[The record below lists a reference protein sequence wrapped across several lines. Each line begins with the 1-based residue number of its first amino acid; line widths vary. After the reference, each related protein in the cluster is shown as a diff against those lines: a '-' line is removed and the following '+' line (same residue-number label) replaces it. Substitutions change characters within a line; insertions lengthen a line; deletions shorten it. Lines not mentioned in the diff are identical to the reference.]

1 MNEKLTETDRLKS
14 EFLTV
19 MSHELRTPLTAI
31 IAFAEILLDEGQS
44 LSSLQREYLQDIFE
58 SGHQL
63 LDQINDILN
72 MSKIEAGL
80 IKLNCTE
87 VDIREI
93 VISLLR
99 NVTPLA
105 HKKGL
110 LLRTEFAEAI
120 PLVLAD
126 REKLMHVLRNL
137 ISNALKF
144 TPAQGKIT
152 ISAAL
157 EEQLELPA
165 IKVAVKDTGIGIS
178 LADQAYIFEKF
189 RQVDSAET
197 RGYPGSGLGKP
208 VYFYTAGYCKG
219 VLALTSEK
227 ILVVDDDA
235 RILKIVKH
243 CLEKE
248 AFQVVTAVD
257 GESALNIVKQEQPS
271 LVVLDLMLPKLNG
284 YDVCRALTDQYSIP
298 IIILSAKGD
307 ELDRIVGFRLGVDD
321 YMTKPFSPTELVLRV
336 QAVIRR
342 VQGSRKSQENQ
353 VLVCGELT
361 IDHGTRTVSVEG
373 KPVSLT
379 STEFELLWLL
389 AGSPQQVFT
398 RMQLLNKIWQ
408 SNYQGDENTVTVHVR
423 RLREKIEPNPAE
435 PRYIRTRRLFSNI
448 TQRIGPGEC
457 LAVTGPNG
465 SGKSTLLKII
475 AGLVRPTSG
484 VVKVW
489 RNGQEL
495 VSEQRLASCGLVSP
509 EIILYQ
515 TMTGYEN
522 LEFLIRAR
530 GVTVN
535 DEWLFACL
543 DKVGL
548 AGRQQELVNTY
559 S

>member
-1 MNEKLTETDRLKS
+1 M
-14 EFLTV
+14 
-19 MSHELRTPLTAI
+19 
-31 IAFAEILLDEGQS
+31 
-44 LSSLQREYLQDIFE
+44 
-58 SGHQL
+58 
-63 LDQINDILN
+63 
-72 MSKIEAGL
+72 
-80 IKLNCTE
+80 
-87 VDIREI
+87 
-93 VISLLR
+93 
-99 NVTPLA
+99 
-105 HKKGL
+105 
-110 LLRTEFAEAI
+110 
-120 PLVLAD
+120 
-126 REKLMHVLRNL
+126 
-137 ISNALKF
+137 
-144 TPAQGKIT
+144 
-152 ISAAL
+152 
-157 EEQLELPA
+157 
-165 IKVAVKDTGIGIS
+165 
-178 LADQAYIFEKF
+178 
-189 RQVDSAET
+189 
-197 RGYPGSGLGKP
+197 
-208 VYFYTAGYCKG
+208 
-219 VLALTSEK
+219 LALTSEK

-408 SNYQGDENTVTVHVR
+408 SDYQGDENTVTVHVR

-435 PRYIRTRRLFSNI
+435 PRYIRTVWGIGYKFS
-448 TQRIGPGEC
+448 C
-457 LAVTGPNG
+457 
-465 SGKSTLLKII
+465 
-475 AGLVRPTSG
+475 
-484 VVKVW
+484 
-489 RNGQEL
+489 
-495 VSEQRLASCGLVSP
+495 
-509 EIILYQ
+509 
-515 TMTGYEN
+515 
-522 LEFLIRAR
+522 
-530 GVTVN
+530 
-535 DEWLFACL
+535 
-543 DKVGL
+543 
-548 AGRQQELVNTY
+548 
-559 S
+559 

>member
-1 MNEKLTETDRLKS
+1 
-14 EFLTV
+14 
-19 MSHELRTPLTAI
+19 
-31 IAFAEILLDEGQS
+31 
-44 LSSLQREYLQDIFE
+44 
-58 SGHQL
+58 
-63 LDQINDILN
+63 
-72 MSKIEAGL
+72 
-80 IKLNCTE
+80 
-87 VDIREI
+87 
-93 VISLLR
+93 
-99 NVTPLA
+99 
-105 HKKGL
+105 
-110 LLRTEFAEAI
+110 
-120 PLVLAD
+120 
-126 REKLMHVLRNL
+126 
-137 ISNALKF
+137 
-144 TPAQGKIT
+144 
-152 ISAAL
+152 
-157 EEQLELPA
+157 
-165 IKVAVKDTGIGIS
+165 
-178 LADQAYIFEKF
+178 
-189 RQVDSAET
+189 
-197 RGYPGSGLGKP
+197 
-208 VYFYTAGYCKG
+208 

-408 SNYQGDENTVTVHVR
+408 SDYQGDENTVTVHVR

-435 PRYIRTRRLFSNI
+435 PRYIRTVWGIGYKFS
-448 TQRIGPGEC
+448 C
-457 LAVTGPNG
+457 
-465 SGKSTLLKII
+465 
-475 AGLVRPTSG
+475 
-484 VVKVW
+484 
-489 RNGQEL
+489 
-495 VSEQRLASCGLVSP
+495 
-509 EIILYQ
+509 
-515 TMTGYEN
+515 
-522 LEFLIRAR
+522 
-530 GVTVN
+530 
-535 DEWLFACL
+535 
-543 DKVGL
+543 
-548 AGRQQELVNTY
+548 
-559 S
+559 

>member
-1 MNEKLTETDRLKS
+1 M
-14 EFLTV
+14 
-19 MSHELRTPLTAI
+19 
-31 IAFAEILLDEGQS
+31 
-44 LSSLQREYLQDIFE
+44 
-58 SGHQL
+58 
-63 LDQINDILN
+63 
-72 MSKIEAGL
+72 
-80 IKLNCTE
+80 
-87 VDIREI
+87 
-93 VISLLR
+93 
-99 NVTPLA
+99 
-105 HKKGL
+105 
-110 LLRTEFAEAI
+110 
-120 PLVLAD
+120 
-126 REKLMHVLRNL
+126 
-137 ISNALKF
+137 
-144 TPAQGKIT
+144 
-152 ISAAL
+152 
-157 EEQLELPA
+157 
-165 IKVAVKDTGIGIS
+165 
-178 LADQAYIFEKF
+178 
-189 RQVDSAET
+189 
-197 RGYPGSGLGKP
+197 
-208 VYFYTAGYCKG
+208 
-219 VLALTSEK
+219 TSEK

-408 SNYQGDENTVTVHVR
+408 SDYQGDENTVTVHVR

-435 PRYIRTRRLFSNI
+435 PRYIRTVWGIGYKFS
-448 TQRIGPGEC
+448 C
-457 LAVTGPNG
+457 
-465 SGKSTLLKII
+465 
-475 AGLVRPTSG
+475 
-484 VVKVW
+484 
-489 RNGQEL
+489 
-495 VSEQRLASCGLVSP
+495 
-509 EIILYQ
+509 
-515 TMTGYEN
+515 
-522 LEFLIRAR
+522 
-530 GVTVN
+530 
-535 DEWLFACL
+535 
-543 DKVGL
+543 
-548 AGRQQELVNTY
+548 
-559 S
+559 